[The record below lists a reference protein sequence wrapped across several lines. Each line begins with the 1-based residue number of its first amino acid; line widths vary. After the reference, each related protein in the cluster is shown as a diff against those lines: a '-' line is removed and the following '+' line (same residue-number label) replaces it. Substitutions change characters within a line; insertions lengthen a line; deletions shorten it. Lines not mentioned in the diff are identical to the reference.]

1 MAQAS
6 PGTPSDPA
14 GVRGSLSAS
23 LALRLRSG
31 SPPRRPGS
39 ACATPAGIGH
49 VAQVHTCLRGMT
61 LSVGIV
67 GLPNAGKS
75 TLFNALTQA
84 GANVANYPFTT
95 IDPNTGVVPVPD
107 VRLDR
112 LAELIRPPKVIPATV
127 TFTDIAGLVRGASRG
142 EGLGNRFLGH
152 IRECDA
158 VALVVRA
165 FEDADVSHVEGRVE
179 PVSDIDVIELELQ
192 LADLET
198 VTRRVERTE
207 KTARLQKE
215 KEQEMIALLTRIRDH
230 LDAGHSVRTMQ
241 LDGEQRAAIR
251 ELWLLTAK
259 PLLVVVN
266 VSEAAVA
273 APLPEDLVRRADTAG
288 GEALAVSA
296 RIESEL
302 LSLSPADR
310 SAFLADLGL
319 EEPGLNRVARA
330 AYHLLRFVTFFTAGE
345 NEVRAW
351 TLSEGATALDAAA
364 AVHSDMA
371 RGFIRAEVMDV
382 ADLLTAGSYQAVRE
396 LGKQRLEGRDYRV
409 RDGDVIHIRFNI

>member
-1 MAQAS
+1 
-6 PGTPSDPA
+6 
-14 GVRGSLSAS
+14 V
-23 LALRLRSG
+23 
-31 SPPRRPGS
+31 
-39 ACATPAGIGH
+39 
-49 VAQVHTCLRGMT
+49 T

-84 GANVANYPFTT
+84 GAAVANYPFTT

-107 VRLDR
+107 VRMDQ
-112 LAELIRPPKVIPATV
+112 LAELMRPPKVIPATV

-152 IRECDA
+152 IREADA

-165 FEDADVSHVEGRVE
+165 FADPDVSHVEGRVD
-179 PVSDIDVIELELQ
+179 PLSDIDVVELELQ

-198 VTRRVERTE
+198 VTRRLERTE
-207 KTARLQKE
+207 KTARVQKE
-215 KEQEMIALLTRIRDH
+215 KELETISLLTRVRDH
-230 LDAGHSVRTMQ
+230 LDAGHSVRSMQ
-241 LDGEQRAAIR
+241 LGNEQQAMIR

-266 VSEAAVA
+266 VSESAAAAAPPANLVSRAAV
-273 APLPEDLVRRADTAG
+273 AG
-288 GEALAVSA
+288 GEALSVSA

-302 LSLSPADR
+302 LSLTPEDR
-310 SAFLADLGL
+310 SAFVADLGL
-319 EEPGLNRVARA
+319 DEPGLNRVARA
-330 AYHLLRFVTFFTAGE
+330 AYRLLRFITFFTAGE

-351 TLSEGATALDAAA
+351 TLIDGETALDAAR

-382 ADLLTAGSYQAVRE
+382 ADLLGCGSYQAVRE
-396 LGKQRLEGRDYRV
+396 AGKQRLEGRDYPV
-409 RDGDVIHIRFNI
+409 RDGDVVHIRFNV